1 MTMPERQEEMRW
13 SENARQTGLVRNQEF
28 LEAEVSETTGV
39 EQDTVKLI
47 FDEMWEAIRRQ
58 LEDGNAVKLH
68 GKGRFYL
75 SHRSSRMGRNPQTKK
90 EYRVP
95 AREAMAFQNSQA
107 YAKRL
112 RDIRMQRTGE
122 LPGDDE

>member
-1 MTMPERQEEMRW
+1 MTMPERQRETDIEW
-13 SENARQTGLVRNQEF
+13 GENTHERGLVRNQEF
-28 LEAEVSETTGV
+28 LEEQVSTTTGV
-39 EQDTVKLI
+39 DQETVKLV

-58 LEDGNAVKLH
+58 LEEGNSVKLH

-75 SHRSSRMGRNPQTKK
+75 SRRSSRIGRNPQTKE

-112 RDIRMQRTGE
+112 RDIRMKRTGE
-122 LPGDDE
+122 TED

>member
-1 MTMPERQEEMRW
+1 MTMPERQRETDIEWGEHTRPM
-13 SENARQTGLVRNQEF
+13 GLVRNQEF
-28 LEAEVSETTGV
+28 LEEQVSTTTGV
-39 EQDTVKLI
+39 DQDTVKLV

-58 LEDGNAVKLH
+58 LEEGNSVKLH

-75 SHRSSRMGRNPQTKK
+75 SRRSSRIGRNPQTKE

-122 LPGDDE
+122 DED